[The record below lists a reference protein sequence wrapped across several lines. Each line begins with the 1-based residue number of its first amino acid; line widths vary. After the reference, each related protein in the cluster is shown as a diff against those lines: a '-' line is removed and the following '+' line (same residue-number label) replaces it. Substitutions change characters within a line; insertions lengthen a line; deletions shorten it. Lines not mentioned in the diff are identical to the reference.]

1 MNLRRLMLWCVVMVP
16 TLAIAAHLQAQTSKG
31 IIVGVVRDQ
40 SGAVIANAR
49 VTVTSEETTEFRRTT
64 ANDRGEF
71 RIDAVNPGHYA
82 VHVEAPSF
90 QSVDARNLNV
100 PPSVVTSYNPV
111 LGTGSVAETVTVNA
125 TTNGINTENGELSST
140 VSTTELSQVPIFSLN
155 PFELL
160 QNIPGAQIVDSNLGL
175 NGIGGNFVQIEV
187 NGARPRSNNY
197 MMDGQDINDIGIGGQ
212 AFNIAIPDAFQNITA
227 LTNSAS
233 AEYGRS
239 GGAVINLVTKSGTNQ
254 FHGDL
259 WDVYTGSG
267 LDSLDGITRQAK
279 PFTSNPK
286 ARYDEHQF
294 GFTAGGPIWKDKLYG
309 FGGLQFTRFYGN
321 SQPGAVVLPDA
332 AGYAQLTAIGGPQV
346 ALLQSYLGSGTY
358 LKTFNNVGAAG
369 SFKINPRPGCAAGC
383 TVTTAEFERPPVP
396 QQEPDTQW
404 LFRVDFIPS
413 TRDTFSYR
421 YLHDRANFNPDLGLN
436 TSGLPG
442 FDGEV
447 GGPAEVAQG
456 TWTHVFSPRL
466 LNEFRASETRTNF
479 LFAPT
484 PEAAANPLFRAP
496 EIEFSGSGL
505 ANQNTPL
512 GMSFNIP
519 QGSQLEL
526 YQFQDT
532 VSWTRG
538 AHTIRVG
545 ADIGRQIDIEIV
557 AQNSIGLLEFT
568 SGGGGASVLDNFLDN
583 YLGPSGLATK
593 TFGPTRIDPHSWKS
607 AVFVQDDVKV
617 TPDLTLNLGLRYD
630 YLTSPENSMK
640 YPAIDINNPFA
651 PIDTVMKVKSDFNN
665 FGPRL
670 GFAWNPHMGF
680 FADGKTAFHGGIGV
694 FYDTDF
700 TNIAT
705 NNAQASPNA
714 PTGTLQS
721 TTGRGLGNATSL
733 INSISPILSLTSTVQ
748 SIASDLRNPLTW
760 QWNVGVER
768 QLPGQFKLAVNYVG
782 NHAEKLFANQ
792 QLNYFNFSTG
802 KRLNPSRGVINI
814 RSNRA
819 TSEYNSL
826 QTELSKQMS
835 HGTFIRVAY
844 TYGKD
849 LDDASDVFSTFAA
862 PTSYS
867 ADLSAA
873 GLGRDWGPSVWD
885 HRHYLAITYVWS
897 PGGFHSSN
905 AGADALLSAFTRH
918 FTISGTTQLQSGYHS
933 TFNMFGFDTN
943 GDGSS
948 ANDRPLIGNASR
960 PLDTAGFDGI
970 YFGAPY
976 KSGVYYDAV
985 TALPVTAGDVH
996 WLVPYGPQYLPYEI
1010 GRNSYAN
1017 PGSQYW
1023 NIAAEKDLPTSWL
1036 HFDRGSLVLRVEAQ
1050 NFINHDN
1057 VGPLDI
1063 NLLDIGTPAYLNRQN
1078 AIEPNLRHLLAW
1090 AKFRF

>member
-16 TLAIAAHLQAQTSKG
+16 TLAIAMHVHAQTSKG

-40 SGAVIANAR
+40 SGAVIANAT

-64 ANDRGEF
+64 ANDHGEF
-71 RIDAVNPGHYA
+71 RIDAVNPGDYA

-160 QNIPGAQIVDSNLGL
+160 QNIPGAQIVDPNLGF

-294 GFTAGGPIWKDKLYG
+294 GFTAGGPIWKNKLYG
-309 FGGLQFTRFYGN
+309 FGGLQLSRFYGN
-321 SQPGAVVLPDA
+321 SQPGAVVLPDP

-346 ALLQSYLGSGTY
+346 ALLQSYLGGGTY
-358 LKTFNNVGAAG
+358 LNTFNNVGATG
-369 SFKINPRPGCAAGC
+369 SFKISPRPGCAAGC

-545 ADIGRQIDIEIV
+545 ADIGRQLDIEIV

-617 TPDLTLNLGLRYD
+617 TPDLTLNVGLRYD

-640 YPAIDINNPFA
+640 YPAIDINDPFA
-651 PIDTVMKVKSDFNN
+651 PIDTVIKVKSDFNN

-721 TTGRGLGNATSL
+721 GALRMIVHSSAMLPGPSTPQALTASTSAPRISQACTTTLSLPARSQPATCTGSCHTARRICLMKSAAIAMRTPGRSIGTSQPKRICL
-733 INSISPILSLTSTVQ
+733 HRGCTSTADHSSSAWKRRTSSITTTSALSTSTSLTS
-748 SIASDLRNPLTW
+748 AR
-760 QWNVGVER
+760 
-768 QLPGQFKLAVNYVG
+768 
-782 NHAEKLFANQ
+782 
-792 QLNYFNFSTG
+792 
-802 KRLNPSRGVINI
+802 
-814 RSNRA
+814 
-819 TSEYNSL
+819 
-826 QTELSKQMS
+826 
-835 HGTFIRVAY
+835 
-844 TYGKD
+844 
-849 LDDASDVFSTFAA
+849 
-862 PTSYS
+862 
-867 ADLSAA
+867 
-873 GLGRDWGPSVWD
+873 
-885 HRHYLAITYVWS
+885 
-897 PGGFHSSN
+897 
-905 AGADALLSAFTRH
+905 
-918 FTISGTTQLQSGYHS
+918 
-933 TFNMFGFDTN
+933 
-943 GDGSS
+943 
-948 ANDRPLIGNASR
+948 
-960 PLDTAGFDGI
+960 
-970 YFGAPY
+970 
-976 KSGVYYDAV
+976 
-985 TALPVTAGDVH
+985 
-996 WLVPYGPQYLPYEI
+996 
-1010 GRNSYAN
+1010 
-1017 PGSQYW
+1017 
-1023 NIAAEKDLPTSWL
+1023 LPTSTGRTPSSPICDTCSHGL
-1036 HFDRGSLVLRVEAQ
+1036 SSASR
-1050 NFINHDN
+1050 NHL
-1057 VGPLDI
+1057 G
-1063 NLLDIGTPAYLNRQN
+1063 GTPRERRSFHTIWEVSPGIQG
-1078 AIEPNLRHLLAW
+1078 LLT
-1090 AKFRF
+1090 R